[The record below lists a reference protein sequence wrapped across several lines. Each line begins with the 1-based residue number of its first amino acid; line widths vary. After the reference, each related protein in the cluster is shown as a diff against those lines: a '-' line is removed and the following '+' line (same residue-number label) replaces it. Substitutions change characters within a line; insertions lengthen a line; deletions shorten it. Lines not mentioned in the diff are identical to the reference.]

1 MFKITPRA
9 AEQILQA
16 ARQGGTEG
24 MALRF
29 AARQKEDGIHVNDP
43 HHVDAPDNPQLVE
56 GHRDQNG
63 HKQLEETFHPKV
75 DNPETPRVHQLFL
88 FSLNVEGGLA
98 GIRLPE
104 VIPAAYFG
112 QDDTTL

>member
-29 AARQKEDGIHVNDP
+29 AAQQKEDGSFDYLMGFDDSREEDVQFDC
-43 HHVDAPDNPQLVE
+43 E
-56 GHRDQNG
+56 GITIIMEPTHFSL
-63 HKQLEETFHPKV
+63 LEEATMDYAELDDGEKEFIFLNPK
-75 DNPETPRVHQLFL
+75 DSNYSRPE
-88 FSLNVEGGLA
+88 
-98 GIRLPE
+98 
-104 VIPAAYFG
+104 AAAE
-112 QDDTTL
+112 